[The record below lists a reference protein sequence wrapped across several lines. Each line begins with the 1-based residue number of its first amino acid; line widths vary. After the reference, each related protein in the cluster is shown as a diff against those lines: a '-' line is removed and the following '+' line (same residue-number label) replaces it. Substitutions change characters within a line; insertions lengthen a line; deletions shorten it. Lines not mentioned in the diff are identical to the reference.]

1 VSVSIIVTSTLLRR
15 FLALRLL
22 VMVFAASCL
31 FVFFLNDFD
40 LCAGPFPFSLLLDM
54 SAIAQSAPLGRRQ
67 RLYLQLQ
74 SSSIFAT
81 RLRYGALCIA
91 LGKGV

>member
-1 VSVSIIVTSTLLRR
+1 MSIIVTSTLLRR

-40 LCAGPFPFSLLLDM
+40 LCAGPLPFSLLLDM
-54 SAIAQSAPLGRRQ
+54 SAIAQSAPLGRRH
-67 RLYLQLQ
+67 RLYLQVESNL
-74 SSSIFAT
+74 
-81 RLRYGALCIA
+81 
-91 LGKGV
+91 